1 MFFQPI
7 LLLAEMKKERSC
19 SRKNEKRN
27 RSSLFCSAF
36 RSAVYM
42 EKGMASSD
50 AVHPL
55 KYRVSSARYPMS
67 SVERAKK
74 RGQKRPFLA
83 SFFACFLLQNHNILW
98 YNRSIFPF
106 YHKTSSLSLLQ
117 RAPSHQTYP
126 PAKPPPPDTPA
137 SSYTSHPWPVFPDYT
152 THTQPSQ
159 LQAFRLHP

>member
-117 RAPSHQTYP
+117 RVSLLLSEHILLTSLLSCEHNSSVPCRPLAFFLCGLNLAPSTLFF
-126 PAKPPPPDTPA
+126 KP
-137 SSYTSHPWPVFPDYT
+137 V
-152 THTQPSQ
+152 
-159 LQAFRLHP
+159 L